1 MKSKSNIF
9 LDKYNTNALLKRQKK
24 YQPILQMPHISIPDD
39 EFNKNEEGEEIKKLR
54 KETIELITAR

>member
-1 MKSKSNIF
+1 
-9 LDKYNTNALLKRQKK
+9 
-24 YQPILQMPHISIPDD
+24 MPHISIPDD